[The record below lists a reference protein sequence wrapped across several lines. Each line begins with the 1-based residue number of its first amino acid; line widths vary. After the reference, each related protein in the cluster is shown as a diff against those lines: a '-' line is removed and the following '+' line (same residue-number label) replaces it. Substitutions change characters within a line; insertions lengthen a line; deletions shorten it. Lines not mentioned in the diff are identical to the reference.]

1 MRPSSCKA
9 PWRSLC
15 KKRCLVVSRDSLTWV
30 GRYLVFHGGSG
41 STKEEIATAV
51 GNGVVKMNVDT
62 DTQYAY
68 LIGIRVSWRETV
80 TAVDPM
86 LSVTT

>member
-1 MRPSSCKA
+1 MSGVLGSGVDCG
-9 PWRSLC
+9 SN
-15 KKRCLVVSRDSLTWV
+15 V

-41 STKEEIATAV
+41 STKEEINTAV

-68 LIGIRVSWRETV
+68 LVGIRVRSLTSSSP
-80 TAVDPM
+80 VDPC
-86 LSVTT
+86 